1 MLGFPDRYFAHCI
14 WSNHDAKY
22 MFSANFQT
30 NNFTYTTSQLRHL
43 ALLFVLS
50 DCCLMRTPDNQ

>member
-1 MLGFPDRYFAHCI
+1 MLGFPDRYFAHYI

-30 NNFTYTTSQLRHL
+30 NIFTYTTIYTVNY
-43 ALLFVLS
+43 AIWPCYLS
-50 DCCLMRTPDNQ
+50 